1 LDATHRQQNQKNQQ
15 GALAEERY
23 RQEIQRKNE
32 QIRAIREQWQQ
43 EVDEIRDRESRLK
56 TVELELRDENQ
67 HLVIARQERERAG
80 KDPLEYQLFQK
91 NQEIWMLTK
100 RVHET
105 QRLASFTKDERSRNP
120 SMNTTVID
128 DAIDLIGSGIEPIMQ
143 GHDTSVPLH
152 VPRTFSTLDNGDFA
166 FLIQSLLGEEPQKE
180 DKGSLFRNLASKF
193 DPQSIVMIMAAS
205 ALREWVFHTDFP
217 SFNPGDVRLLQAYRK
232 TVMGHG
238 EFRDSNDTMTLT

>member
-1 LDATHRQQNQKNQQ
+1 LDATHHQQNQQ
-15 GALAEERY
+15 GVLAEARY

-32 QIRAIREQWQQ
+32 QIRTIREQWQQ

-56 TVELELRDENQ
+56 TVELELRAENQ

-105 QRLASFTKDERSRNP
+105 QRLARFTKDDQSRNTAI
-120 SMNTTVID
+120 NTAVID
-128 DAIDLIGSGIEPIMQ
+128 DAMDLIGSEMESIMQ
-143 GHDTSVPLH
+143 GHDASVPLH
-152 VPRTFSTLDNGDFA
+152 LPRTFSTFDSGDFA
-166 FLIQSLLGEEPQKE
+166 FLIRSLLGQEPQKE
-180 DKGSLFRNLASKF
+180 DKGSLLRNLTSKF
-193 DPQSIVMIMAAS
+193 DPQFVVMIMAAS

-217 SFNPGDVRLLQAYRK
+217 SFNPRDVRLLQAYRK

-238 EFRDSNDTMTLT
+238 AFAIQTIQ